1 MTSVSAG
8 EPATAAPPAGGDLF
22 VRKSSGL
29 VREIGLRDALSVAA
43 GGVSPYVNVVV
54 FYIYLAFVPNADLS
68 LPLIVGA
75 ILLVPLALSYA
86 QLVSAMPRSGGDYV
100 YASRLIHP
108 LVGAFVG
115 MGFMLLWLYIG
126 AGQAA
131 LIATLL
137 VPDFLLTLGH
147 ATGAHWFITAAGS
160 IGSSHWWQ
168 FLITAVM
175 ILITSAIVIRGGRA
189 VGRAAWWLLMAG
201 MIGIV
206 LLIINALAHSTSSFV
221 AAYDHATA
229 GNAYSAVL
237 SSARAHG
244 IHIGSTLSGFGQML
258 PYTVLLY
265 LGFTMSNL
273 PAGEL
278 KRPSKT
284 YIRATGLS
292 LSVTGGI
299 MIFAWLAL
307 KHLAGM
313 HFLQAA
319 SGLSQGY
326 PTAWT
331 HVTGGAPFSTVYY
344 AEIVGAPVIQ
354 IIIAAGFMLG
364 TLFNPIA
371 VTFVASRIM
380 FALSFDRILPTRLAD
395 VHERSH
401 RPVNAAIASA
411 VILMLFGALTIFS
424 AGFVSWA
431 RNQLLMALFVLI
443 MASLSGIILP
453 FRRRDLFESSPRV
466 VRGSVGNIPMTSIV
480 AAISFVVLIW
490 LFYVA
495 ATHSTLSGGYGVS
508 SVGTLVGVGVAG
520 MIAYAVSRTY
530 LRRVKGVNIELAM
543 KELPPE

>member
-1 MTSVSAG
+1 
-8 EPATAAPPAGGDLF
+8 
-22 VRKSSGL
+22 L

-54 FYIYLAFVPNADLS
+54 FYIYLAFVSNADLT

-75 ILLVPLALSYA
+75 IMLVPLALSYA

-108 LVGAFVG
+108 LIGAFVG
-115 MGFMLLWLYIG
+115 MGFMLLWFYIG

-131 LIATLL
+131 LIATELI
-137 VPDFLLTLGH
+137 PQFLLTLGH
-147 ATGAHWFITAAGS
+147 ATGAHWFTTAAAS
-160 IGSSHWWQ
+160 ISSSHWWQ
-168 FLITAVM
+168 FAITAVL
-175 ILITSAIVIRGGRA
+175 IGITSAIVIRGGRA
-189 VGRAAWWLLMAG
+189 VGRAAWWLLVAG

-206 LLIINALAHSTSSFV
+206 LLVINSLTHSTPAFV
-221 AAYDHATA
+221 SAYNHVTVH
-229 GNAYSAVL
+229 NAYSSVL
-237 SSARAHG
+237 AGAHSNG
-244 IHIGSTLSGFGQML
+244 IQTGSTFSGFTQML

-284 YIRATGLS
+284 YIRATSIS
-292 LSVTGGI
+292 LMVTGGI
-299 MIFAWLAL
+299 MLVAWLAL
-307 KHLAGM
+307 KSMTGL

-326 PTAWT
+326 PTTWLHA
-331 HVTGGAPFSTVYY
+331 TGGAPFTTVYY
-344 AEIVGAPVIQ
+344 AEIVGAPVVQ
-354 IIIAAGFMLG
+354 VVIAAGFALG

-380 FALSFDRILPTRLAD
+380 FALSFDRILPTKLAD
-395 VHERSH
+395 VRERSH
-401 RPVNAAIASA
+401 LPVNAAVASA
-411 VILMLFGALTIFS
+411 GVLMLFGALTIFS

-443 MASLSGIILP
+443 MASVCGMILP
-453 FRRRDLFESSPRV
+453 YRRRDLFESSPRV
-466 VRGSVGNIPMTSIV
+466 IPGKIGGVPATSIV
-480 AAISFVVLIW
+480 AAVSFVILVW

-495 ATHSTLSGGYGVS
+495 ATHSTLSGGYSVS

-520 MIAYAVSRTY
+520 MIAYAISRTY